1 MQYAKNMQ
9 TAIRVCIAYMLCFM
23 HFKQVCL
30 YAMLM
35 LYANKILGFTNRRS
49 CFKLLSIVRFQDI
62 IQYFEFILLKK
73 ARM

>member
-35 LYANKILGFTNRRS
+35 LYANKILGFTNRK
-49 CFKLLSIVRFQDI
+49 C
-62 IQYFEFILLKK
+62 
-73 ARM
+73 